1 MNNLNVLYE
10 DNHIIVVEKKP
21 NILCQGDN
29 TKDLDLLTII
39 KQYIKEKYNKPGN
52 VYLGLVH
59 RLDRPVGGIMV
70 YAKTSKAASR
80 LSDIIRKHEMQKEYL
95 LVCTGD
101 LKDEGI
107 MEDYI
112 ERLDTKSI
120 ISNDKNGKY
129 AKLEYKVLHRLDNL
143 NLVKVDLITG
153 RHHQIRLQF
162 ASRNCPLYGD
172 QLYGLQDKKQIALF
186 CYHLSFK
193 HPVKDEIMDFK
204 LIPKGSIWDKFDIE
218 RSINNE

>member
-80 LSDIIRKHEMQKEYL
+80 LSNIIRKHEMQKEYL
-95 LVCTGD
+95 LVCSGSLED
-101 LKDEGI
+101 KGI